1 MDRVW
6 TLVGLVGAVAV
17 LLFLVFVIESEIHA
31 KISELKKRHQLR
43 KLEKELDDA
52 INNVNLSNTELLD
65 LLANID
71 EEVNEDDG
79 NTKI

>member
-43 KLEKELDDA
+43 KLEKELDKA
-52 INNVNLSNTELLD
+52 IDNFNVSNDEFLKMLEELGEEEENNENT
-65 LLANID
+65 NI
-71 EEVNEDDG
+71 
-79 NTKI
+79 